1 MKDLVEKIFKNGVS
15 VLSVKMLSLIHVLI
29 VANFYNE
36 DELSIYSYCISMI
49 VFFGTSYVN
58 IVSQYFSSKGVKSD
72 CKQFCVLLHFVLT
85 AISSLLIFHIYD
97 WQYYFVV
104 FVVQI
109 STITYSSLLE
119 SQSHGKLAKQSSV
132 SLFVTVFL
140 IFILLYFEVSVIN
153 YLLVYSVP
161 YIIYIVSNLGVID
174 KNSFIKIINVKSLY
188 LLYLG
193 SSFIPLG
200 LVILYSYLEVTDRFN
215 LVGEFTTIFQWFW
228 IFGQINIVMNNAL
241 LNYKKT
247 ALINSKIETG
257 YLISTLLPLSIISL
271 IIPFT
276 SLHNNL
282 FSTNLDEDL
291 VYPTFCF
298 LFSVSFLSAFK
309 SHIYREIVKENKYWL
324 SLFGNLSWLFI
335 FLCFVFTVPI
345 SNVNELSFVFFA
357 SNYMNFLLFTP
368 LYFAKNLIYL
378 RNMNEFIYF
387 SLNIVALSLIFIGY
401 YHLEL
406 IIQLIF
412 NSIIISFLALYA
424 YLRLVKNA
432 KRKDY
437 IY

>member
-58 IVSQYFSSKGVKSD
+58 IVSQYFSSKGVKSN

-161 YIIYIVSNLGVID
+161 YIIYIVS
-174 KNSFIKIINVKSLY
+174 
-188 LLYLG
+188 
-193 SSFIPLG
+193 
-200 LVILYSYLEVTDRFN
+200 
-215 LVGEFTTIFQWFW
+215 
-228 IFGQINIVMNNAL
+228 
-241 LNYKKT
+241 
-247 ALINSKIETG
+247 
-257 YLISTLLPLSIISL
+257 
-271 IIPFT
+271 
-276 SLHNNL
+276 
-282 FSTNLDEDL
+282 
-291 VYPTFCF
+291 
-298 LFSVSFLSAFK
+298 
-309 SHIYREIVKENKYWL
+309 
-324 SLFGNLSWLFI
+324 
-335 FLCFVFTVPI
+335 
-345 SNVNELSFVFFA
+345 
-357 SNYMNFLLFTP
+357 
-368 LYFAKNLIYL
+368 
-378 RNMNEFIYF
+378 
-387 SLNIVALSLIFIGY
+387 
-401 YHLEL
+401 
-406 IIQLIF
+406 
-412 NSIIISFLALYA
+412 
-424 YLRLVKNA
+424 
-432 KRKDY
+432 
-437 IY
+437 